1 MSQRSYSQ
9 DIGRVSFILGCL
21 MIIAALGFMTIS
33 LLVPSDPSFPA
44 HRMGWVFEHPVSA
57 GLLQLTLGIF
67 LTLTAVGFL
76 RGRDW
81 GRPALRAALT
91 IVALGLAVFSVLWV
105 ATMRAV
111 AGRVPADRGWMPPVP
126 AEVFAAVASLL
137 WIVPM
142 ILAVRYLGTPR
153 GRLDQPT
160 QSSRRAG
167 A

>member
-33 LLVPSDPSFPA
+33 LWVPSDPSFPA

-91 IVALGLAVFSVLWV
+91 IVALGLVVFSIMWV
-105 ATMRAV
+105 PTMGAMG
-111 AGRVPADRGWMPPVP
+111 GRGLLPPVP
-126 AEVFAAVASLL
+126 LE
-137 WIVPM
+137 
-142 ILAVRYLGTPR
+142 
-153 GRLDQPT
+153 
-160 QSSRRAG
+160 
-167 A
+167 

>member
-1 MSQRSYSQ
+1 MPQRSYSQ

-21 MIIAALGFMTIS
+21 MIIAAIGFMTIS
-33 LLVPSDPSFPA
+33 WFVPSDPSLSA
-44 HRMGWVFEHPVSA
+44 HSMGWVFEHPVAA
-57 GLLQLTLGIF
+57 GVLQLTLGIF
-67 LTLTAVGFL
+67 LALTAVGFL

-91 IVALGLAVFSVLWV
+91 IVALGWAVFSILWV
-105 ATMRAV
+105 QTMGAV
-111 AGRVPADRGWMPPVP
+111 AGQVPADRGWMPPVP

-142 ILAVRYLGTPR
+142 VLAVRYLGTPR

-160 QSSRRAG
+160 QPSRGAG